1 MPPVLPPLPPTAQ
14 QPWSAHIIE
23 AHRGLVSAFTSSQKA
38 LNLDESDPIH
48 LGHHLKQAETF
59 MSSIVDAL
67 DQQTDSPLPDD
78 YIQSVRD
85 SVELLIK
92 GLQVAH
98 KEATSAYVLF
108 SWVK

>member
-1 MPPVLPPLPPTAQ
+1 
-14 QPWSAHIIE
+14 
-23 AHRGLVSAFTSSQKA
+23 
-38 LNLDESDPIH
+38 
-48 LGHHLKQAETF
+48 

-78 YIQSVRD
+78 YIQSVRE
-85 SVELLIK
+85 SVEVLIK
-92 GLQVAH
+92 GLRVAH